1 MEKEDKKMIIA
12 FILFTLIIILTTI
25 NIITLADRIK
35 NDKNKVEVTDTTYN
49 TVILDSIKYNIIER
63 DSIIYHIKHDYE
75 DSIENIK
82 HLDDSTSVMLFEHL
96 ARERD

>member
-1 MEKEDKKMIIA
+1 MEKEDKKIIIGFII
-12 FILFTLIIILTTI
+12 FILIVILTVI
-25 NIITLADRIK
+25 NIITFANRIK
-35 NDKNKVEVTDTTYN
+35 NDKNKVEVPDTTYN
-49 TVILDSIKYNIIER
+49 TIVLDSIKYNIIER